1 LPSVTTATVPD
12 LDDLAQLALLEGL
25 TTEQL
30 ESVRSHLHCRTFP
43 TGTNVVY
50 AEQPGEVI
58 FLILS
63 GTVKVQVD
71 QADGTEVILAVL
83 GARQSIGEMS
93 ATDTLGRSASV
104 ITLDDTT
111 LAWIDVR
118 TFSNYLQ
125 SIPRLSQNLARV
137 LSGRLRVA
145 NAQIQALATQDV
157 YGRVARQLVSLAEQ
171 YGVDDPDGGRV
182 IPMRLKQADLASLVG
197 ASRVRVN
204 QVLAFYKESG
214 YISFDNSYRITVKNH
229 AALAARCL

>member
-1 LPSVTTATVPD
+1 MPSLTTTLPD

-25 TTEQL
+25 TSEQL
-30 ESVRSHLHCRTFP
+30 ESVRGHLHCRAFS

-50 AEQPGEVI
+50 AEQPGEVV

-63 GTVKVQVD
+63 GTVKVQIE
-71 QADGTEVILAVL
+71 QSDGTEVILAVL
-83 GARQSIGEMS
+83 GAGQSIGEMS

-118 TFSNYLQ
+118 TFSTFLQ
-125 SIPRLSQNLARV
+125 TIPRLSQNLARV

-157 YGRVARQLVSLAEQ
+157 YGRVARQLLSLAEQ
-171 YGVDDPDGGRV
+171 YGVDDPHGGRV